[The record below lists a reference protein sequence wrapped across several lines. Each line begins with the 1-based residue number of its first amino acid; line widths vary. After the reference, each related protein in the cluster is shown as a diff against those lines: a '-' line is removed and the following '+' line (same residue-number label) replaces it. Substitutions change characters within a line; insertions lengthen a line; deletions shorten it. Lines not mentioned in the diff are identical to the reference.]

1 MDAIVAV
8 YADWGI
14 GAKGT
19 QPLVIPADRRR
30 FRELTM
36 GAAVIVG
43 RRTLDDFPGGR
54 PLPGRE
60 NLVLTRQNIVI
71 EGAQVVHSPAEAAA
85 AAAQY
90 DRCFVIGGDSVF
102 RQMFPHLTRV
112 YVTKIDAAPHSDV
125 FFRIWTP
132 TPRGAAYPPSRARST
147 TAWAINFACTR
158 KKKYKKAS
166 QSLPPA
172 GGKKVQSF
180 SRATC
185 A

>member
-30 FRELTM
+30 FRALTM

-60 NLVLTRQNIVI
+60 NLVLTRQNITI
-71 EGAQVVHSPAEAAA
+71 GGAQVVHSPAEAVAA
-85 AAAQY
+85 AARY
-90 DRCFVIGGDSVF
+90 DRCFVIG
-102 RQMFPHLTRV
+102 
-112 YVTKIDAAPHSDV
+112 
-125 FFRIWTP
+125 
-132 TPRGAAYPPSRARST
+132 
-147 TAWAINFACTR
+147 
-158 KKKYKKAS
+158 
-166 QSLPPA
+166 
-172 GGKKVQSF
+172 
-180 SRATC
+180 
-185 A
+185 

>member
-54 PLPGRE
+54 PLPAPRFF
-60 NLVLTRQNIVI
+60 LSLRLTAPAARAA
-71 EGAQVVHSPAEAAA
+71 GA
-85 AAAQY
+85 
-90 DRCFVIGGDSVF
+90 
-102 RQMFPHLTRV
+102 
-112 YVTKIDAAPHSDV
+112 
-125 FFRIWTP
+125 
-132 TPRGAAYPPSRARST
+132 
-147 TAWAINFACTR
+147 
-158 KKKYKKAS
+158 
-166 QSLPPA
+166 
-172 GGKKVQSF
+172 
-180 SRATC
+180 
-185 A
+185 